1 MKQQLVIML
10 ILMGL
15 VPFTLQ
21 AETGVSRAQFTTA
34 IENKEPVSK
43 LGEVSTDVTR
53 VYYFTELRGLSG
65 HTITHRWEYQGQV
78 MADITFNI
86 EANRWRTW
94 SSKNMLA
101 SWTGTWQVS
110 VLDEGGNILEQSQFE
125 YHQPVAKVST
135 ADEAATPEP

>member
-125 YHQPVAKVST
+125 YHQPVAEVST